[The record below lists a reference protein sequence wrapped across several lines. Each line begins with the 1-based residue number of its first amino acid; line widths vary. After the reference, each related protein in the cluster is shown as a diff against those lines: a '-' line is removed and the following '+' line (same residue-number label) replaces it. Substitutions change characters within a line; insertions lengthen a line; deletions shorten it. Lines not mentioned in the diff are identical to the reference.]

1 MRLKPA
7 CLLLPE
13 IRARISKDS
22 HCTIFEA
29 SYQRNLK
36 EPNRDHRRGALCA
49 SSVLDCYNSRLD
61 GLQISGKN
69 LYNLVITRQLLPT
82 MPDCEN
88 RRKPPGIYGKPAFLL
103 VFDEFARYQSANLNS
118 KEIPG
123 VYFRGSGWS
132 RTVTWGRLTYVNA
145 TLIRRAA

>member
-13 IRARISKDS
+13 MRAGIAKDS

-36 EPNRDHRRGALCA
+36 EPIRDHRRGALCA

-61 GLQISGKN
+61 GLQISAK
-69 LYNLVITRQLLPT
+69 
-82 MPDCEN
+82 N
-88 RRKPPGIYGKPAFLL
+88 RRMYVI
-103 VFDEFARYQSANLNS
+103 LNYL
-118 KEIPG
+118 G
-123 VYFRGSGWS
+123 HV
-132 RTVTWGRLTYVNA
+132 
-145 TLIRRAA
+145 